1 MTSKPK
7 PFAALTV
14 SRSDDG
20 HKTIAFDRLDES
32 VHEMSCPWCMLK
44 VVAALRETLQMQEV
58 ECHKV
63 IARRLDRLERIVE
76 RVEAGD
82 LTSDDAR
89 RLARVGKF
97 H

>member
-1 MTSKPK
+1 MTNKPK
-7 PFAALTV
+7 PFAALKV

-20 HKTIAFDRLDES
+20 HKTITFDRLDES
-32 VHEMSCPWCMLK
+32 AHEMSCPWCMLK

-63 IARRLDRLERIVE
+63 IARRLDQLETIVE
-76 RVEAGD
+76 RVADRG

-89 RLARVGKF
+89 RLAQVGKC